1 MATLTDLYDY
11 LEKKNSKEHIDQDFP
26 LSSFHP
32 NEQFTARLEILTW
45 WNIETLVEDKNVEMD
60 QKTVTTYLD
69 KRIKATNNSLLKYR
83 YCYFS
88 YLLSND
94 NRYAQRAI
102 DSLMD
107 CLWGL
112 LPENKDDYPYRAD
125 DVIKDL
131 MSLCKRIKYREMD
144 ARALI
149 WKILKSDYGYRTKLF
164 CIMKARELTFFPAN
178 DAEKIANICKSIFPM
193 TKDGW
198 RRRCRDL
205 GLYYA
210 SKLQN
215 KGKKLKAF
223 FLNSLGDM
231 EIEQVVDPATN
242 PNNIAIPHMN
252 DGHLEKAMKYYQ
264 EAGAKGKRDKA
275 ERLYREN
282 KKKLIYPHFK
292 YQEKTNERVLKYFE
306 ALKDELMERDE
317 KWLIWNLVM
326 PSRFLFPTISYIKE
340 HKSCKEST
348 IQDNIFENRL
358 KDINGNSQKASQG
371 FKMIQMYEIWLINL
385 VKNFLL
391 DVVLTAVQAKKLTYA
406 KLKRWFL
413 KSTSFG
419 IPIEYARANQVI
431 TASWFSQIDYAVEAL
446 IRQYQRFVQ
455 GKQTDW
461 RIPIDELTIRFE
473 GILRDIVA
481 DCGGRVTK
489 VDQDNNTSQILLD
502 ALLKE
507 PKLLQIF
514 TDDDIHF
521 FEYVFLSKGRNIRNC
536 VAHAFYIPQ
545 DYNIIQATLVFLCI
559 LRLAK
564 YGS

>member
-1 MATLTDLYDY
+1 
-11 LEKKNSKEHIDQDFP
+11 
-26 LSSFHP
+26 
-32 NEQFTARLEILTW
+32 
-45 WNIETLVEDKNVEMD
+45 
-60 QKTVTTYLD
+60 
-69 KRIKATNNSLLKYR
+69 
-83 YCYFS
+83 
-88 YLLSND
+88 
-94 NRYAQRAI
+94 
-102 DSLMD
+102 
-107 CLWGL
+107 
-112 LPENKDDYPYRAD
+112 
-125 DVIKDL
+125 
-131 MSLCKRIKYREMD
+131 
-144 ARALI
+144 
-149 WKILKSDYGYRTKLF
+149 
-164 CIMKARELTFFPAN
+164 
-178 DAEKIANICKSIFPM
+178 M

-198 RRRCRDL
+198 RSRCCEL

-215 KGKKLKAF
+215 KGKRLKAF

-264 EAGAKGKRDKA
+264 EAGANDKRDKA
-275 ERLYREN
+275 ERAYREN

-292 YQEKTNERVLKYFE
+292 YQEKTNEQVLKYFE
-306 ALKDELMERDE
+306 TLKNELMERDE
-317 KWLIWNLVM
+317 KWLIWNLAL
-326 PSRFLFPTISYIKE
+326 PSRFLFPTISYVKE
-340 HKSCKEST
+340 HMSGKDST
-348 IQDNIFENRL
+348 IQDIVFENRL
-358 KDINGNSQKASQG
+358 KDINGNSQKASQE
-371 FKMIQMYEIWLINL
+371 FKMIQMYEVWLINII
-385 VKNFLL
+385 KNFLL
-391 DVVLTAVQAKKLTYA
+391 DVVLTAVQTKKLTYA
-406 KLKRWFL
+406 KLKKWFL
-413 KSTSFG
+413 KSTNFG
-419 IPIEYARANQVI
+419 IPIEYSRANQEI
-431 TASWFSQIDYAVEAL
+431 AASWFSQIDYAVEAL

-489 VDQDNNTSQILLD
+489 VDQNSNTSQILLD

-507 PKLLQIF
+507 PRLLNVF